1 MDGTGMLVAG
11 SNVVFNMEPLV
22 DLKVQTN
29 VFSMSWVLSGVPDT
43 VTVGFHTASY
53 PSLSCAG
60 NYLKLSRDQRG
71 VPSVPILYFPHFIS
85 GRQLIFY
92 SCFAQTKLQLSH
104 RTIKTSMKLALVLP
118 FKLKVGR
125 V

>member
-1 MDGTGMLVAG
+1 MV
-11 SNVVFNMEPLV
+11 SNVEPLV
-22 DLKVQTN
+22 DLKVQIN
-29 VFSMSWVLSGVPDT
+29 IFSMRWVLSGVPDT
-43 VTVGFHTASY
+43 GTVGFQTASY

-92 SCFAQTKLQLSH
+92 SCFDSDQTSDFPPNNQDFNETGIGTAFQAKGGEG
-104 RTIKTSMKLALVLP
+104 LAAHLNSEI
-118 FKLKVGR
+118 
-125 V
+125 